1 MNGSALAFARRN
13 QWPSIHWATWVA
25 LHRAAAASST
35 RLQLPSSAHDW
46 LHEPACSTSSS
57 IDSRNVS
64 LAKPVS
70 GSDGSA
76 ASAVQAGRRQRRRSP
91 RAHSAAH
98 RQSEALKCAAIHH
111 GSRDPEAD
119 ALALVLLLEVTFERE
134 DAIVGAAV
142 LLAAPNAQSCY
153 VAWRLGWDSRRGIGA
168 R

>member
-1 MNGSALAFARRN
+1 MDQSVFGIPRKH
-13 QWPSIHWATWVA
+13 QCPSIHCATWVA
-25 LHRAAAASST
+25 LHRAPAASST
-35 RLQLPSSAHDW
+35 RLQLPSSTEAW
-46 LHEPACSTSSS
+46 PHEAACSTSSS

-64 LAKPVS
+64 LAKPIS
-70 GSDGSA
+70 GS
-76 ASAVQAGRRQRRRSP
+76 ASAVQAGHRQRRRSP

-119 ALALVLLLEVTFERE
+119 ALALVLLLEVAFERE

-142 LLAAPNAQSCY
+142 LLAAPNAQSCF
-153 VAWRLGWDSRRGIGA
+153 VVRRLGWDSRRGIGA